1 MCGFWSSLGE
11 NMIDPIVEEIHKIR
25 KEFAEKFDYN
35 VDAMFE
41 DLRKKQVESKRKIV
55 SFAKSKKKEKMLAT
69 KKLPRIIGRYSLYV

>member
-55 SFAKSKKKEKMLAT
+55 SFAKGKKQNTNEKKVA
-69 KKLPRIIGRYSLYV
+69 